1 MKIKNLLF
9 QPVTLHLAI
18 DNEGLHLNA
27 REVKDVLERQV
38 SREIRRAAERG
49 LVSIIR
55 SAGKQLDHTLIAGI
69 TTVPEM
75 PGEKLTDQS
84 NDLPINP
91 KKGNR
96 K

>member
-27 REVKDVLERQV
+27 REVKDVLANQV
-38 SREIRRAAERG
+38 SREIKRAAERG
-49 LVSIIR
+49 LVSII
-55 SAGKQLDHTLIAGI
+55 GKVVTPAIRIPSNQT
-69 TTVPEM
+69 
-75 PGEKLTDQS
+75 S
-84 NDLPINP
+84 NDTDNASISLVDGMPINP

>member
-27 REVKDVLERQV
+27 REVKDVFERQV

-49 LVSIIR
+49 LISIIR
-55 SAGKQLDHTLIAGI
+55 SAGKQVDHTLITEI
-69 TTVPEM
+69 TTAPEI
-75 PGEKLTDQS
+75 PSANPPNQS
-84 NDLPINP
+84 NDMPINP

>member
-27 REVKDVLERQV
+27 REVKDVLANQV

-55 SAGKQLDHTLIAGI
+55 SAGKQIDHTLITEI
-69 TTVPEM
+69 TTAPEI
-75 PGEKLTDQS
+75 PDGNPIVLSD
-84 NDLPINP
+84 DAPINP